1 MRLFLA
7 VFLTLIIGTTSLA
20 QDVKSV
26 ILLVGT
32 GLGSVQ
38 LDLTRNY
45 AGGTLNI
52 DKLTE
57 QGRLKTGSA
66 NSPVPDAAA
75 AATALATG
83 SRTNNGLLSVL
94 PSGEKLQS
102 VAQVMKN
109 KGGKVGIVTTGLV
122 TNPVCAAFYAN
133 SLNSTDEAA
142 LAEQA
147 LRSKI
152 DLLVGGGRAA
162 FRPVLFGG
170 SRQDSRD
177 LLLSAQIDGYT
188 VAQTWKAMEKAEG
201 PKLLGLPVNGVFSYE
216 IDRGKEGEQSLA
228 DLTKKAL
235 AQFDSERFFLL
246 VSGSRIGD
254 ACLQN
259 DPAAMV
265 LEILAFDQAV
275 GVALEYAMR
284 RPDVLVV
291 VTSTYEAGGLL
302 AATAD
307 IEYLK
312 KINKSVEQMNRELA
326 WDLSN
331 LWDLLSF
338 HAGFQELTIE
348 EAQLLSTIES
358 SNAPYILST
367 LLNNRAGLLW
377 TSQGPTG
384 SSVPVFAA
392 GSAAEIIVQQQ
403 DQAGLGKALKQVIQ

>member
-1 MRLFLA
+1 MA

-52 DKLTE
+52 DKLPE

-83 SRTNNGLLSVL
+83 SRTNNGLLSML
-94 PSGEKLQS
+94 PNGEKLQS

-392 GSAAEIIVQQQ
+392 GPAAEIIVQQQ

>member
-52 DKLTE
+52 DKLPE

-83 SRTNNGLLSVL
+83 SRTNNGLLSML
-94 PSGEKLQS
+94 PNGEKLQS

-392 GSAAEIIVQQQ
+392 GPAAEIIVQQQ

>member
-1 MRLFLA
+1 
-7 VFLTLIIGTTSLA
+7 
-20 QDVKSV
+20 
-26 ILLVGT
+26 
-32 GLGSVQ
+32 
-38 LDLTRNY
+38 
-45 AGGTLNI
+45 
-52 DKLTE
+52 
-57 QGRLKTGSA
+57 
-66 NSPVPDAAA
+66 
-75 AATALATG
+75 
-83 SRTNNGLLSVL
+83 
-94 PSGEKLQS
+94 
-102 VAQVMKN
+102 
-109 KGGKVGIVTTGLV
+109 
-122 TNPVCAAFYAN
+122 
-133 SLNSTDEAA
+133 LNSTDEAA

-392 GSAAEIIVQQQ
+392 GPAAEIIVQQQ

>member
-1 MRLFLA
+1 M
-7 VFLTLIIGTTSLA
+7 
-20 QDVKSV
+20 
-26 ILLVGT
+26 
-32 GLGSVQ
+32 
-38 LDLTRNY
+38 
-45 AGGTLNI
+45 
-52 DKLTE
+52 
-57 QGRLKTGSA
+57 
-66 NSPVPDAAA
+66 
-75 AATALATG
+75 
-83 SRTNNGLLSVL
+83 
-94 PSGEKLQS
+94 
-102 VAQVMKN
+102 
-109 KGGKVGIVTTGLV
+109 
-122 TNPVCAAFYAN
+122 
-133 SLNSTDEAA
+133 
-142 LAEQA
+142 
-147 LRSKI
+147 
-152 DLLVGGGRAA
+152 
-162 FRPVLFGG
+162 
-170 SRQDSRD
+170 
-177 LLLSAQIDGYT
+177 
-188 VAQTWKAMEKAEG
+188 
-201 PKLLGLPVNGVFSYE
+201 GVFYE
-216 IDRGKEGEQSLA
+216 IDQGKEGEQSLA
-228 DLTKKAL
+228 DLTKTL
-235 AQFDSERFFLL
+235 AVDSERFFLL

-367 LLNNRAGLLW
+367 LLNNRAGLC
-377 TSQGPTG
+377 GP
-384 SSVPVFAA
+384 AR
-392 GSAAEIIVQQQ
+392 VQLE
-403 DQAGLGKALKQVIQ
+403 ARFRSLPQVRLQR

>member
-52 DKLTE
+52 DKLPE

-83 SRTNNGLLSVL
+83 SRTNNGLLSML
-94 PSGEKLQS
+94 PNGEKLQS

-201 PKLLGLPVNGVFSYE
+201 PKLLGLPANGVFSYE

-392 GSAAEIIVQQQ
+392 GPAAEIIVQQQ

>member
-7 VFLTLIIGTTSLA
+7 IFLTLVIGITSLA

-26 ILLVGT
+26 IFLVGT
-32 GLGSVQ
+32 GLGTVQ
-38 LDLTRNY
+38 LDLARSY

-83 SRTNNGLLSVL
+83 SKTNNGLLSVL

-312 KINKSVEQMNRELA
+312 RINKSVEQMNRELA

-392 GSAAEIIVQQQ
+392 GPAAEIIVQQQ

>member
-1 MRLFLA
+1 MKLFLA

-52 DKLTE
+52 DKLPE

-83 SRTNNGLLSVL
+83 SRTNNGLLSML
-94 PSGEKLQS
+94 PNGEKLQS

-392 GSAAEIIVQQQ
+392 GPAAEIIVQQQ

>member
-1 MRLFLA
+1 MKLFLA

-52 DKLTE
+52 DKLPE

-83 SRTNNGLLSVL
+83 SRTNNGLLSML
-94 PSGEKLQS
+94 PNGEKLQS

-201 PKLLGLPVNGVFSYE
+201 PKLLGLPANGVFSYE

-392 GSAAEIIVQQQ
+392 GPAAEIIVQQQ

>member
-52 DKLTE
+52 DKLPE

-83 SRTNNGLLSVL
+83 SRTNNGLLSML
-94 PSGEKLQS
+94 PNGEKLQS

-392 GSAAEIIVQQQ
+392 GPAAEIIVQQQ
-403 DQAGLGKALKQVIQ
+403 DQAGLGKALKQVI

>member
-52 DKLTE
+52 DKLPE

-83 SRTNNGLLSVL
+83 SRTNNGLLSML
-94 PSGEKLQS
+94 PNGEKLQS

-265 LEILAFDQAV
+265 VEILAFDQAV

-392 GSAAEIIVQQQ
+392 GPAAEIIVQQQ

>member
-52 DKLTE
+52 DKLPE

-83 SRTNNGLLSVL
+83 SRTNNGLLSML
-94 PSGEKLQS
+94 PNGEKLQS

-259 DPAAMV
+259 DPAAMI

-392 GSAAEIIVQQQ
+392 GPAAEIIVQQQ

>member
-52 DKLTE
+52 DKLPE

-83 SRTNNGLLSVL
+83 SRTNNGLLSML
-94 PSGEKLQS
+94 PNGEKLQS

>member
-1 MRLFLA
+1 MKLFLA

-52 DKLTE
+52 DKLPE

-83 SRTNNGLLSVL
+83 SRTNNGLLSML
-94 PSGEKLQS
+94 PNGEKLQS

-170 SRQDSRD
+170 KRQDSRD
-177 LLLSAQIDGYT
+177 LLLAAQIDGYT
-188 VAQTWKAMEKAEG
+188 VAQTWESLERAEG
-201 PKLLGLPVNGVFSYE
+201 SKLLGLPANGVFSYE

-392 GSAAEIIVQQQ
+392 GPAAEIIVQQQ

>member
-1 MRLFLA
+1 MKLFLA

-52 DKLTE
+52 DKLPE

-83 SRTNNGLLSVL
+83 SRTNNGLLSML
-94 PSGEKLQS
+94 PNGEKLQS

-259 DPAAMV
+259 DPAAMI

-392 GSAAEIIVQQQ
+392 GPAAEIIVQQQ

>member
-7 VFLTLIIGTTSLA
+7 IFLTLVIGITSLA

-26 ILLVGT
+26 IFLVGT
-32 GLGSVQ
+32 GLGTVQ
-38 LDLTRNY
+38 LDLARSY

-52 DKLTE
+52 DKLPE

-83 SRTNNGLLSVL
+83 SRTNNGLLSML
-94 PSGEKLQS
+94 PNGEKLQS

-392 GSAAEIIVQQQ
+392 GPAAEIIVQQQ